1 MKLHKTYLKQ
11 FPPRRPKSGSEEG
24 NDIQFLVGMTVS
36 EYFTNFKAREHFVDS
51 RIRVDEVSPINQP
64 KQNDVYHH
72 SRRFFREDRYSIIL
86 ITRTL

>member
-51 RIRVDEVSPINQP
+51 RIRVDEVNPTNQP
-64 KQNDVYHH
+64 KQKRCL
-72 SRRFFREDRYSIIL
+72 SS
-86 ITRTL
+86 

>member
-1 MKLHKTYLKQ
+1 MKLHKLISSNSH
-11 FPPRRPKSGSEEG
+11 RDDRVVG
-24 NDIQFLVGMTVS
+24 NDIQFLVDMTVS
-36 EYFTNFKAREHFVDS
+36 EYFTNFKAREHFVDPQ
-51 RIRVDEVSPINQP
+51 IRVDEVNPINQP